1 MDWNFTSDIVL
12 FLKWSNKCNKN
23 KIKSYK
29 KCKEIQKYWIIIA
42 LIFEFCISKSEN
54 NHPFA
59 KYITYTSN
67 STPLTARRVRHLHLG
82 VQMPCYYKR
91 MCLSIIREDDLPL
104 GEKVRYIFL
113 NKKDLGNFILLTFT
127 ALEVLEVV
135 FLALL
140 LL

>member
-1 MDWNFTSDIVL
+1 M
-12 FLKWSNKCNKN
+12 
-23 KIKSYK
+23 
-29 KCKEIQKYWIIIA
+29 QKDRKIIA

-54 NHPFA
+54 KDPFA

-82 VQMPCYYKR
+82 VQMPCYYKGIR
-91 MCLSIIREDDLPL
+91 ISIIREDELHL

-113 NKKDLGNFILLTFT
+113 NKKDSENLTLLTFIV
-127 ALEVLEVV
+127 LEVLEVV
-135 FLALL
+135 SLTLL

>member
-1 MDWNFTSDIVL
+1 M
-12 FLKWSNKCNKN
+12 
-23 KIKSYK
+23 
-29 KCKEIQKYWIIIA
+29 QKDRKIIA
-42 LIFEFCISKSEN
+42 LIFKFCISESEN
-54 NHPFA
+54 NDPLA

-82 VQMPCYYKR
+82 VQMPYYYKR

-127 ALEVLEVV
+127 ALEVLEAV